1 MDDDDILDVCLQ
13 CGRPIRVD
21 DDYRIGTYYS
31 VHTFCQVVSEARA
44 AERVNESLRRRFLE
58 AVRRRLSS

>member
-1 MDDDDILDVCLQ
+1 MDDDILDVCLQ